1 MEELTLSNIIDLLLN
16 MAERGAR
23 TDELIA
29 VIEYSKILID
39 EDMLRRKKVLHFVQN
54 DILEI
59 SKKYGGVNNE
69 TGENR

>member
-1 MEELTLSNIIDLLLN
+1 MEELTLSNITDLLLN
-16 MAERGAR
+16 MVERGAR
-23 TDELIA
+23 TDELEA

-59 SKKYGGVNNE
+59 SKKYGGPNE
-69 TGENR
+69 TVES